1 MKVIQLLNWKLESIE
16 KELENIKEQGF
27 DAIQIN
33 PMQPFK
39 EEKTFHWWSSYQPL
53 GFRV

>member
-33 PMQPFK
+33 PM
-39 EEKTFHWWSSYQPL
+39 
-53 GFRV
+53 